1 MGDLGWIRRHLRRV
15 LLGGIAAVLLAPL
28 LVFVIGWLVFAV
40 PDVDEAVN
48 NQVALISYS
57 DGSELTRLVP
67 EAGNRTKVQLAQI
80 PVPVRHAVLAAEDR
94 SFYSNPGF
102 DLTGILRAVWNQL
115 RGGDGG
121 GSTITQQYVKNALVG
136 NDVSLWRKYRE
147 LIVSVKLVQ
156 QRSKDDILTD
166 YLNTIYFGRGAY
178 GVEAAAQAYFGKH
191 VTDLGAAEGALLA
204 GVIQGPSRWDPAL
217 DLEKATQRWEFV
229 MDGMASQGWLSA
241 AERSS
246 SRFPA
251 TEPRRLPSS
260 GSFGDERGHIIDSV
274 KSELESLGITDREL
288 AQDGLRITTTIDRGQ
303 QGAAVAAVRRA
314 FAGQPDEL
322 RAAVVAVDAA
332 TGGIRAYYG
341 GDDGV
346 GLDYAQIRKQ
356 AGSTFKPFAVLAAL
370 LHDPPA
376 PIGQIYDGTEPSGR
390 PGADGAD
397 CPRCDLTRAM
407 TISNNAVFLKLAL
420 QLGPEQVAAAARA
433 AGITSPLDHPDER
446 LALGNKEVTP
456 LELASAYATI
466 ADGGV
471 WHAPHVVSRVVD
483 GDGRLLY
490 DAGAYGG
497 SAGDRRF
504 GEQVARNVA
513 ETMLDVAAYRGLGIG
528 TPVAAAPGTVPSR
541 IAGETNDAWFG
552 GFTPAMATAVWI
564 GTDRNSPLRT
574 SSATSITGSTLPG
587 RVWRDVMAT
596 APQMPFG
603 PFRPIGGPAP
613 DLPSG
618 TPTRRQPTEGP

>member
-1 MGDLGWIRRHLRRV
+1 MDPASPPADPA
-15 LLGGIAAVLLAPL
+15 GGTAALLLAPL
-28 LVFVIGWLVFAV
+28 LAFVIGWLVFPV

-136 NDVSLWRKYRE
+136 NDISLWRKYRE

-178 GVEAAAQAYFGKH
+178 GIEAAAQAYFGKH

-251 TEPRRLPSS
+251 TQPRRLPSS

-274 KSELESLGITDREL
+274 KSELESLGITDREV

-322 RAAVVAVDAA
+322 RAAVVTVDAA

-346 GLDYAQIRKQ
+346 GLDYAQVRKQ
-356 AGSTFKPFAVLAAL
+356 AGSTFKPFAVLASL
-370 LHDPPA
+370 LHEPPA
-376 PIGQIYDGTEPSGR
+376 PIGQVYDGTEPSGR

-397 CPRCDLTRAM
+397 CPRCDVTRAM

-420 QLGPEQVAAAARA
+420 RLGPEQVAAAARA

-456 LELASAYATI
+456 LELASAYATL

-471 WHAPHVVSRVVD
+471 WHAPHVVARVVD

-490 DAGAYGG
+490 DAGADGA

-513 ETMLDVAAYRGLGIG
+513 ETMLDVAAYRGLGTG

-596 APQMPFG
+596 APQLPFG
-603 PFRPIGGPAP
+603 PFRPIGEPAP